1 MKNNFIIFFSSFNE
15 LDMILP
21 FIDYVLTKYD
31 DKVVLYSTERNI
43 PGVDCHL
50 EFLRT
55 QHHLKSNFFFD
66 EQCFRKYK
74 NVLSFRDRIIRTWNK
89 RRAKKKTIRY
99 ISYIFSIII
108 LIIRRVIELFLE
120 IPIGRFVDKQNYS
133 DKIMVTVFSE
143 GAFPNRAVVK
153 IAEKR
158 SIKTVAYDHGFFLYA
173 NLGNTNKSIN
183 MKSVRREIYKLI
195 SGKRYYC
202 SSYITG
208 NSHKDTWFRSN
219 TIEDFK
225 ELDRVYEISTPR
237 YTKEWVRIFRERL
250 MNNKQ
255 FIYGDENKLNVVFFL
270 SRQHLNVNEMEFINT
285 LQKLSKIDN
294 INFVYKPHTR
304 GFDVIDESTIN
315 GFNAS
320 DVNSILLSAWAD
332 VGIVFGSS
340 IGLQLLLDNVPIIV
354 PSYIHFNSY
363 IIEKYKICITANS
376 LEDLITILS
385 DNTKED
391 IVKLIDNRKRDKFL
405 NKFLEANKSY
415 KQIMKEYYEAV
426 VDMDFVKCGM
436 SVSYE

>member
-1 MKNNFIIFFSSFNE
+1 
-15 LDMILP
+15 MILP

-31 DKVVLYSTERNI
+31 DKVVLYSTEKNI

-55 QHHLKSNFFFD
+55 QHHLMPKYFFD

-74 NVLSFRDRIIRTWNK
+74 NVLSFRDRIIRSLNK
-89 RRAKKKTIRY
+89 RKAKKNIRY

-108 LIIRRVIELFLE
+108 LIIKRVFEYSLE
-120 IPIGRFVDKQNYS
+120 IPIGRFADKQNYS

-143 GAFPNRAVVK
+143 GTFPNRAVVK

-173 NLGNTNKSIN
+173 NLGTTNKSIN
-183 MKSVRREIYKLI
+183 MKSVRRKIYKLI

-208 NSHKDTWFRSN
+208 NSHKDTWFRSHP
-219 TIEDFK
+219 TEDFK

-270 SRQHLNVNEMEFINT
+270 SQQHLNVNEMEFINT

-304 GFDVIDESTIN
+304 GFYGIDESAIN

-320 DVNSILLSAWAD
+320 NVNSILLSAWAD

-354 PSYIHFNSY
+354 PSYIHFNTY

-376 LEDLITILS
+376 LDDLITILS

-391 IVKLIDNRKRDKFL
+391 IVKLIDNRKKEEFL
-405 NKFLEANKSY
+405 NRFLDAGKSY
-415 KQIMKEYYEAV
+415 DQIMQEYYEAV
-426 VDMDFVKCGM
+426 VDMKFVQCELPA
-436 SVSYE
+436 SYE

>member
-31 DKVVLYSTERNI
+31 DKVVLYSTEKNI
-43 PGVDCHL
+43 PGTDYHL

-55 QHHLKSNFFFD
+55 QHHLKPKYFFD

-74 NVLSFRDRIIRTWNK
+74 NVLGFRDRIIRFLKK
-89 RRAKKKTIRY
+89 RKAEKKRIRY

-108 LIIRRVIELFLE
+108 LIIKRVSEYFLE
-120 IPIGRFVDKQNYS
+120 IPIGRFADKQNYS
-133 DKIMVTVFSE
+133 DKIMVTTFSE

-158 SIKTVAYDHGFFLYA
+158 SIKTVAYDHGFFLYT
-173 NLGNTNKSIN
+173 NLRPTGKPIN
-183 MKSVRREIYKLI
+183 MKSVRRKIHKLI

-208 NSHKDTWFRSN
+208 NSHKDTWFRSD
-219 TIEDFK
+219 TTEFK

-250 MNNKQ
+250 MNNNQ

-304 GFDVIDESTIN
+304 GFDVNDECTIN

-320 DVNSILLSAWAD
+320 NVNSILLSEWAD

-354 PSYIHFNSY
+354 PLYIHFNTY

-376 LEDLITILS
+376 LDDLITILS

-391 IVKLIDNRKRDKFL
+391 IVKLIDNRKKEKFL
-405 NKFLEANKSY
+405 NKFLDANKSY

-426 VDMDFVKCGM
+426 VDMGFC
-436 SVSYE
+436 

>member
-31 DKVVLYSTERNI
+31 DNVVLYSTEKNI
-43 PGVDCHL
+43 PGVDYHL

-55 QHHLKSNFFFD
+55 QHHLKPKCFFD

-143 GAFPNRAVVK
+143 GSFPNRAVVK

-158 SIKTVAYDHGFFLYA
+158 SIKTVAYDHGFFLYT
-173 NLGNTNKSIN
+173 NLRTTRTSMN
-183 MKSVRREIYKLI
+183 MKSIRKKIYNLVL
-195 SGKRYYC
+195 GKRYYC
-202 SSYITG
+202 SSYVTG
-208 NSHKDTWFRSN
+208 NSHKDTWFRSH
-219 TIEDFK
+219 TIGDFK

-255 FIYGDENKLNVVFFL
+255 FVYGDENKLNVVFFL
-270 SRQHLNVNEMEFINT
+270 SQQHQNVYERELINT
-285 LQKLSKIDN
+285 LQELSKIDN

-304 GFDVIDESTIN
+304 GFVGIGESTIN

-320 DVNSILLSAWAD
+320 NVNSILLSAWAD

-340 IGLQLLLDNVPIIV
+340 IGLQLLLDNVPVIV
-354 PSYIHFNSY
+354 PSYIHFNTY
-363 IIEKYKICITANS
+363 TFEEYKTCITANS
-376 LEDLITILS
+376 LDDLITILS

-391 IVKLIDNRKRDKFL
+391 IVKLIDNRKKEEFL
-405 NKFLEANKSY
+405 NRFLDADKSY
-415 KQIMKEYYEAV
+415 DQIMQEYYEAV
-426 VDMDFVKCGM
+426 VDILW
-436 SVSYE
+436 

>member
-1 MKNNFIIFFSSFNE
+1 MKNNFIIFFGSFNE

-21 FIDYVLTKYD
+21 FIDYVHTKYD
-31 DKVVLYSTERNI
+31 DKVVLYSTKRNI

-74 NVLSFRDRIIRTWNK
+74 NVLSLHDRIIRLRK
-89 RRAKKKTIRY
+89 RRKAKKRHIRY

-108 LIIRRVIELFLE
+108 LIVKRVLECFLE
-120 IPIGRFVDKQNYS
+120 IPIGRFVDKLNYS
-133 DKIMVTVFSE
+133 DKIMVTVLSE
-143 GAFPNRAVVK
+143 VAFPNRAAVK

-158 SIKTVAYDHGFFLYA
+158 SIKTVAYDHGFFLYT
-173 NLGNTNKSIN
+173 NLITTRSSIN
-183 MKSVRREIYKLI
+183 VKSVRKKIYNLI

-208 NSHKDTWFRSN
+208 NSHKDTWFRSHTFEN
-219 TIEDFK
+219 FK
-225 ELDRVYEISTPR
+225 ELDRVHEISTPR
-237 YTKEWVRIFRERL
+237 YTKEWIRIFRERL

-255 FIYGDENKLNVVFFL
+255 FVYGDENKLNVVFFL
-270 SRQHLNVNEMEFINT
+270 SQQHLNVYEMELVNT
-285 LQKLSKIDN
+285 LQELSKIDN

-304 GFDVIDESTIN
+304 GFYGIDASTIK

-320 DVNSILLSAWAD
+320 NVNSILLSAWAD